1 MVNIPVIRLIVIL
14 CTMLFMASCATQKDT
29 VPCPSFEG
37 NRVKKIKKYKKRVQY
52 RNMKFVSIKKRN
64 WSQKKRPIRMNK
76 HKKGNETFTQVSRDA
91 IPNLLASIGV
101 EKSIL
106 PAYMHESK
114 NKELNQN
121 NQHETIEG
129 DLVKYRQ
136 VKENQTNNQ
145 HKTVAGNVVKIQK
158 TKGNQT
164 NNNNMKNR
172 NTLETKSGLSE
183 MYSAA
188 DTQNKQKRK
197 TARTIGGALLL
208 MAVLAGISIPAVG
221 SLAASIGLVGVFLLD
236 VLVSLGIIKY
246 HKKEKPKLA
255 KKSGILRLIYTAFL
269 GVGIGYSFGGNVS
282 MFNSIWGVG
291 LIVFGVHLISLG
303 ILFNNNGGKKW
314 VNILIKSLLIAA
326 GIGYII
332 QYVGILLVPNPIGF
346 AAAIETIFILPMIL
360 GEVSYALWMLI
371 KGGKVKSK

>member
-1 MVNIPVIRLIVIL
+1 MVNISVIRLIVIL
-14 CTMLFMASCATQKDT
+14 CTMLFMASCATQKDA
-29 VPCPSFEG
+29 VPCPSFG
-37 NRVKKIKKYKKRVQY
+37 VNKVKKVKKYKKSAQY
-52 RNMKFVSIKKRN
+52 RNIKFVSIKKRN

-76 HKKGNETFTQVSRDA
+76 HKKGNEKFTQLSRET

-114 NKELNQN
+114 NKELKQN

-136 VKENQTNNQ
+136 VKENQTNN
-145 HKTVAGNVVKIQK
+145 
-158 TKGNQT
+158 
-164 NNNNMKNR
+164 NNMKNS

-183 MYSAA
+183 TYSAT
-188 DTQNKQKRK
+188 DKQNKQKRK

-208 MAVLAGISIPAVG
+208 MAVLAGISIPGVG

-236 VLVSLGIIKY
+236 VVVSLGIIKY

-360 GEVSYALWMLI
+360 GEVFYALWMLI

>member
-1 MVNIPVIRLIVIL
+1 MKNTKTLLFISLALLILGSCTIEKRLYNKGFHL
-14 CTMLFMASCATQKDT
+14 
-29 VPCPSFEG
+29 EW
-37 NRVKKIKKYKKRVQY
+37 NKKYKSASRIDAKQVEGTEE
-52 RNMKFVSIKKRN
+52 NKKTFARELALAEN
-64 WSQKKRPIRMNK
+64 STMSDIVVLTNEKPICLIENIEASTL
-76 HKKGNETFTQVSRDA
+76 GNETITTE
-91 IPNLLASIGV
+91 IV
-101 EKSIL
+101 EV
-106 PAYMHESK
+106 HDVCEQQK
-114 NKELNQN
+114 N
-121 NQHETIEG
+121 IS
-129 DLVKYRQ
+129 
-136 VKENQTNNQ
+136 
-145 HKTVAGNVVKIQK
+145 GNVVKFKK
-158 TKGNQT
+158 TKGNHT
-164 NNNNMKNR
+164 NNNNMKNS

-183 MYSAA
+183 MYSAT

-236 VLVSLGIIKY
+236 VVVSLGIIKY

-360 GEVSYALWMLI
+360 GEVFYALWMLI

>member
-1 MVNIPVIRLIVIL
+1 
-14 CTMLFMASCATQKDT
+14 
-29 VPCPSFEG
+29 
-37 NRVKKIKKYKKRVQY
+37 
-52 RNMKFVSIKKRN
+52 
-64 WSQKKRPIRMNK
+64 
-76 HKKGNETFTQVSRDA
+76 
-91 IPNLLASIGV
+91 
-101 EKSIL
+101 
-106 PAYMHESK
+106 
-114 NKELNQN
+114 
-121 NQHETIEG
+121 
-129 DLVKYRQ
+129 
-136 VKENQTNNQ
+136 
-145 HKTVAGNVVKIQK
+145 
-158 TKGNQT
+158 
-164 NNNNMKNR
+164 MKNS

-183 MYSAA
+183 MYSAT

-236 VLVSLGIIKY
+236 VVVSLGIIKY

-360 GEVSYALWMLI
+360 GEVFYALWMLI